1 MIFPMVEG
9 TNLVGKRF
17 TLPYSLE
24 GEYNIAV
31 LSFHPSQIVQLQTWL
46 PILDALREEFP
57 DLMLYELPTLPAYD
71 PQARVFIDLSIR
83 QNIPDHAHSMVIP
96 LYVDKAAFCDE
107 LELPSEEVIYVLL
120 IEREG
125 EVLWRWGG
133 PFDEEAFGDLVF
145 LLRDQYA
152 TSLDASLWNF

>member
-1 MIFPMVEG
+1 MIFPMIEG
-9 TNLVGKRF
+9 TNLLGKRF
-17 TLPYSLE
+17 VLPYSLE

-31 LSFHPSQIVQLQTWL
+31 VSFHPSQIVQLQTWL
-46 PILDALREEFP
+46 PVLDALREEFP
-57 DLMLYELPTLPAYD
+57 DLMLYELPTLPHYD

-83 QNIPDHAHSMVIP
+83 QSIPDHAHGTVIP
-96 LYVDKAAFCDE
+96 LYVDKPTFCHD

-125 EVLWRWGG
+125 EILWRWGG
-133 PFDEEAFGDLVF
+133 PYDEDAMSDLLL

-152 TSLDASLWNF
+152 TTLDPSLWKF